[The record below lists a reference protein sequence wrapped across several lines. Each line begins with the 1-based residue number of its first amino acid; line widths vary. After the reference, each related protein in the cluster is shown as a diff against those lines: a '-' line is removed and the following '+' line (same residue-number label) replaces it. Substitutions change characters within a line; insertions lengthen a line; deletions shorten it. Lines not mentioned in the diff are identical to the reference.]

1 MAQALGKTAVGVADR
16 PGFVVNRLLLRLL
29 GDVAATVEE
38 GTPVEVADRALDP
51 VGLPMRPFKLL
62 DLVGVAVALH
72 VLETLHAEL
81 GERFPLSPGL
91 ASLRDAGARLSLKDG
106 SVDPAI
112 QSAFPGGGT
121 PLDEE
126 GVRARVLDG
135 LAEELGTML
144 DEGVVTDVSAIDL
157 CMILGAG
164 WPIANGG
171 LAPLLDREGVSERVL
186 GTRLLADGVANVA
199 RG

>member
-1 MAQALGKTAVGVADR
+1 
-16 PGFVVNRLLLRLL
+16 
-29 GDVAATVEE
+29 
-38 GTPVEVADRALDP
+38 PVEIADRALDP
-51 VGLPMRPFKLL
+51 LGLPMRPFKLL

-91 ASLRDAGARLSLKDG
+91 AALRDSGTRLSVRDG

-112 QSAFPGGGT
+112 QHAFGT
-121 PLDEE
+121 GDSPLDET
-126 GVRARVLDG
+126 GVRHRVLDG
-135 LAEELGTML
+135 LAEELGAML
-144 DEGVVTDVSAIDL
+144 DEGVVEDVRAVDL

-186 GTRLLADGVANVA
+186 GRRLLADGVANVA
-199 RG
+199 RT